1 LCDRIANLTKGIKM
15 KRYVVTF
22 EILSQTNPCKWD
34 WYNIMDIDIAT
45 EELTVLDIKEVGDK

>member
-1 LCDRIANLTKGIKM
+1 M